1 MRSVCLLKGSAS
13 QSWIVCSV
21 PALADRRTRALVA
34 LAFLVL
40 VWGYNWV
47 VIKLAVLDASPF
59 TFAASRT
66 LGGGIALV
74 VVALVLRK
82 PLRPQFPAAYFWIGL
97 FQTAGFIGLSTWA
110 VVTAQAGQVAILV
123 YTMPLW
129 VSLLAWPLLGERIGA
144 WQGVAIAIALAGVAC
159 MFGPLHAV
167 GPAAWLAIIA
177 GLAWAIG
184 IVLTKR
190 LQQRARPD
198 VYELSMWQMLFGGI
212 VLAIVALAVPGH
224 ATTWTAR
231 YVFAITYNVV
241 LATAIAYVVWMF
253 VLDALPA
260 RDAGMGSLG
269 TPVVGTLGAWLQLGE
284 VPTRLSALG
293 MLLIVAGLVVL
304 TFADR
309 RATR

>member
-1 MRSVCLLKGSAS
+1 
-13 QSWIVCSV
+13 V
-21 PALADRRTRALVA
+21 PAAPDRRARPIAA

-59 TFAASRT
+59 TFAATRT
-66 LGGGIALV
+66 LGGGIVLAL
-74 VVALVLRK
+74 AAPVLRK
-82 PLRPQFPAAYFWIGL
+82 SLRPQFPAAYFWIGL

-129 VSLLAWPLLGERIGA
+129 VSLLAWPLLGERIGG
-144 WQGVAIAIALAGVAC
+144 WQAAAIAIAFAGVVC
-159 MFGPLHAV
+159 MFGPLHSV
-167 GPAAWLAIIA
+167 GVAEWLAVAA

-190 LQQRARPD
+190 LQQRAKPD
-198 VYELSMWQMLFGGI
+198 VYGLSMWQMLFGGL
-212 VLAIVALAVPGH
+212 VLVVVALVVPGH
-224 ATTWTAR
+224 ATTWSAR
-231 YVFAITYNVV
+231 YVFAVAYNVV
-241 LATAIAYVVWMF
+241 LATAIAYVVF
-253 VLDALPA
+253 VFVIDALPA

-269 TPVVGTLGAWLQLGE
+269 TPIIGTLAAWLQLGE

-293 MLLIVAGLVVL
+293 MALIVMGLVVL
-304 TFADR
+304 SIADR

>member
-1 MRSVCLLKGSAS
+1 MP
-13 QSWIVCSV
+13 SV
-21 PALADRRTRALVA
+21 PDRRTLALVA
-34 LAFLVL
+34 LVFLVV

-74 VVALVLRK
+74 VAAVALRK

-97 FQTAGFIGLSTWA
+97 FQTAGFIGLSTTA
-110 VVTAQAGQVAILV
+110 VVTAEAGQVAILV

-129 VSLLAWPLLGERIGA
+129 VSLLAWPFLGERIGG
-144 WQGVAIAIALAGVAC
+144 WQAAAIAIALAGVAC
-159 MFGPLHAV
+159 MFGPLRAV
-167 GPAAWLAIIA
+167 GLAEWLAVAA
-177 GLAWAIG
+177 GFAWAVG

-190 LQQRARPD
+190 LQLRAKPD
-198 VYELSMWQMLFGGI
+198 IYGLSMWQMLFGGL
-212 VLAIVALAVPGH
+212 VLTLVAVAVPGH
-224 ATTWTAR
+224 ATTWSAR
-231 YVFAITYNVV
+231 YVFALTYNIVV
-241 LATAIAYVVWMF
+241 ATALAYVVWVF
-253 VLDALPA
+253 VIDALPA

-269 TPVVGTLGAWLQLGE
+269 TPVIGTLGAWLQLGE
-284 VPTRLSALG
+284 VPTRLSGLG
-293 MLLIVAGLVVL
+293 MVLIVAGLVVL